1 MIQRRKLVAGNWK
14 LNGDP
19 SLVTTFDQGLGYLN
33 LSEVDI
39 VICPPAVFLPL
50 FQSDLALGGQNLAS
64 SASGAFTGEIS
75 GEQLASVGAQY
86 VIVGHSERREMFAE
100 DNNLVAAKFA
110 RAQDAGLTPI
120 LCVGESLETRQAGSL
135 FAFLEAQLQAVLD
148 TVGIAGFGDAIV
160 AYEPIWA
167 IGTGE
172 TATPAQAQEVHAFI
186 RAWFAKHDE
195 AVAESLKILYGGS
208 VNASTAPELFTQPD
222 IDGGLVG
229 GASLKL
235 EEFTN
240 ICKAANK

>member
-19 SLVTTFDQGLGYLN
+19 SLVTTFDQGLSNVN

-50 FQSDLALGGQNLAS
+50 FQSDLGLGGQNLAS

-75 GEQLASVGAQY
+75 SEQLASVGAQY
-86 VIVGHSERREMFAE
+86 VIVGHSERRDMFAE

-120 LCVGESLETRQAGSL
+120 LCVGESLETRQAGNL

-148 TVGIAGFGDAIV
+148 IVGIAGFGNAIV

-195 AVAESLKILYGGS
+195 AVAASLKILYGGS
-208 VNASTAPELFTQPD
+208 VNASTAPELFAQPD

-229 GASLKL
+229 GASLQL
-235 EEFTN
+235 EEFIN

>member
-19 SLVTTFDQGLGYLN
+19 SLVTTFDQGLGNVN

-50 FQSDLALGGQNLAS
+50 FQSDLGLGGQNLAS
-64 SASGAFTGEIS
+64 RASGAFTGEIS
-75 GEQLASVGAQY
+75 SEQLASVGAQY

-120 LCVGESLETRQAGSL
+120 LCVGESLETRQAGNL

-148 TVGIAGFGDAIV
+148 TVGIVGFGNAIV

-186 RAWFAKHDE
+186 RAWFAKHDQ
-195 AVAESLKILYGGS
+195 AVAASLKILYGGS
-208 VNASTAPELFTQPD
+208 VNASTAPELFAQLD

-229 GASLKL
+229 GASLQL
-235 EEFTN
+235 EEFIN

>member
-14 LNGDP
+14 LNGNP
-19 SLVTTFDQGLGYLN
+19 SLVTTFDQGLGNVN

-39 VICPPAVFLPL
+39 VLCPPAVFLPL
-50 FQSDLALGGQNLAS
+50 FRSDLGLGGQNLAS

-75 GEQLASVGAQY
+75 SEQLASVGAQY

-100 DNNLVAAKFA
+100 DNNLVAAKFV
-110 RAQDAGLTPI
+110 RAQEAGLTPI
-120 LCVGESLETRQAGSL
+120 LCVGESLETRQAGNL

-148 TVGIAGFGDAIV
+148 TVGIAGFGNAII

-208 VNASTAPELFTQPD
+208 VNASTAPELFAQPD

-229 GASLKL
+229 GASLQL
-235 EEFTN
+235 EEFIN

>member
-19 SLVTTFDQGLGYLN
+19 SLVTTFDQGLGNLN

-50 FQSDLALGGQNLAS
+50 FQSGIGLGGQNLAS
-64 SASGAFTGEIS
+64 NASGAFTGEIS
-75 GEQLASVGAQY
+75 SAQLASVGAQY

-110 RAQDAGLTPI
+110 RAQDGGLTPI
-120 LCVGESLETRQAGSL
+120 LCVGESLETRQAGDL
-135 FAFLEAQLQAVLD
+135 FTFLEAQLQAVLD
-148 TVGIAGFGDAIV
+148 IVGIAGFGNAII

-186 RAWFAKHDE
+186 RAWLAKHDE
-195 AVAESLKILYGGS
+195 TVAESLKILYGGS
-208 VNASTAPELFTQPD
+208 VNASTAPELFAEPD